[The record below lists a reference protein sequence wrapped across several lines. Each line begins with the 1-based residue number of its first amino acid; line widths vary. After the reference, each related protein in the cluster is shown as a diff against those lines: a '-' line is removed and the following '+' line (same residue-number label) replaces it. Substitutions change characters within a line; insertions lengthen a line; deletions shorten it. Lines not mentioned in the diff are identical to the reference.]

1 VRLLL
6 LIALA
11 IAAMCAAIVAAT
23 GGGAEAAHAVVRW
36 TARTSLLLFAF
47 AYVARPAVQLVP
59 SPATKW
65 LLANRKWI
73 GLGFAT
79 SHAAHLVGIVA
90 IAWPD
95 PRAFVAAQDPTI
107 VVAVLAY
114 VLIGAMAV
122 TSIERVKRAM
132 SKRAWTGLHRTGIH
146 VFWFVFAFT
155 YVGRV
160 GVAPIY
166 AIPVVALVLIAAIR
180 FAAFLRIRR
189 RAAER
194 RAVQAA

>member
-6 LIALA
+6 AISLA

-36 TARTSLLLFAF
+36 TARTSLILFAL

-59 SPATKW
+59 SPTTKW
-65 LLANRKWI
+65 LLANRKWL
-73 GLGFAT
+73 GLGFAS
-79 SHAAHLVGIVA
+79 SHAAHLAGIVA

-95 PRAFVAAQDPTI
+95 PGRFVRAQDPTI
-107 VVAVLAY
+107 VVAVIAY
-114 VLIGAMAV
+114 VVLFAMAF

-132 SKRAWTGLHRTGIH
+132 SKRAWTALHRTGMH
-146 VFWFVFAFT
+146 LFWIVFAFS

-160 GVAPIY
+160 AVAPIY
-166 AIPVVALVLIAAIR
+166 AIPVVGLVAIAALR
-180 FAAFLRIRR
+180 FAALLRARR
-189 RAAER
+189 RTAAR
-194 RAVQAA
+194 RAVAA